1 MKHIT
6 EFDSPGGLLDYLRA
20 GNRVRS
26 VVPGDGDGPPYM
38 GRNAYLT
45 AADTYCNHCRCIIFP
60 ADNYGQGWGNVLAR
74 QKVEYDGTYCQA
86 CFDADEHDPDS
97 SGDSDTND
105 DTSSDERNFR

>member
-6 EFDSPGGLLDYLRA
+6 EFDSPGSLLDYLRA

-26 VVPGDGDGPPYM
+26 VVPGEGDGPPYM

-45 AADTYCNHCRCIIFP
+45 AADTYCNNCRCIIFP

-86 CFDADEHDPDS
+86 CFEAGEHEQDTSD
-97 SGDSDTND
+97 GDSDD
-105 DTSSDERNFR
+105 DSDDRNFR